1 MTQLKPSLS
10 LSRLVVSRHGSI
22 VYDQKFHLGVN
33 IIRGT
38 NSHGKSTVA
47 DLIFFALG
55 GDMTKWKQEAL
66 TCDFVF
72 AEIRAN
78 DATLTLKREIRVERM
93 QSLQIFFGDYESA
106 VKSAVQGWM
115 VFPYKRTEQT
125 ESFSQALFRA
135 LQMPETTG
143 DGSSNITM
151 HQLLRLIYID
161 QMTTPDSLLRF
172 QEFDSSL
179 TRRTVVD
186 YLFGVYD
193 NFLYQEQLELREAK
207 RQQEIAR
214 GQQNQL
220 EAALDKAEIEIDPVK
235 LKAKLEDLQ
244 KKLAETD
251 EQLSKSQETQQ
262 ATRVSQKDESA
273 PIVTALTATKKD
285 IYRLNNEL
293 QELGLDIEDSQQFIS
308 SLEVRLAALDDAN
321 VAREVLGSLPLIF
334 CPQCL
339 SPLQTAHEDGTCS
352 LCKQQLDGET
362 TKQQVARMRQ
372 EIALQIKESKA
383 ILLSK
388 RQILEKHSTAIT
400 RLNEQARIQQAEF
413 ERLSKTVQ
421 TRRDQKTDK
430 LLVEKGSYE
439 RGIQDLLQKMK
450 IVEVLASLLNHG
462 RELAKTIQDLEFSIK
477 RRLDNQKTRYFQALD
492 AIQDRTLYL
501 LKNDLLL
508 EEWFRSARSVT
519 IDPDNN
525 TFSVDGRN
533 QFSASSVTYLKN
545 SIHFGILFA
554 SLDLDFF
561 RSPRFLLCDN
571 IEDKGMTTERSQN
584 FQRHIVAMSK
594 AAKVEHQIIFT
605 TSMIDPSLDNA
616 EYCIGPNYKDGH
628 KTLNIK
634 AATVISAPKSH

>member
-1 MTQLKPSLS
+1 M
-10 LSRLVVSRHGSI
+10 SRHGSI
-22 VYDQKFHLGVN
+22 VYDQAFHLGVN

-38 NSHGKSTVA
+38 NSHGKSTIA
-47 DLIFFALG
+47 DLIFFVLG
-55 GDMTKWKQEAL
+55 GDLNKWKQEVS

-78 DATLTLKREIRVERM
+78 GALLTLKREIRVERM
-93 QSLQIFFGDYESA
+93 QSLHIFFGDYESA
-106 VKSAVQGWM
+106 TKSAVTGWM

-151 HQLLRLIYID
+151 HQLLRLIYVD
-161 QMTTPDSLLRF
+161 QMTTPDSLFRF
-172 QEFDSSL
+172 QEFDSAL

-186 YLFGVYD
+186 YMFGLYD
-193 NFLYQEQLELREAK
+193 NYLYQEQLELREAK

-220 EAALDKAEIEIDPVK
+220 EAALDKAEIEIDPVR

-251 EQLSKSQETQQ
+251 EQLAKSQETQQ
-262 ATRVSQKDESA
+262 ATRVSQNDESA
-273 PIVTALTATKKD
+273 PVMSALAATKKE
-285 IYRLNNEL
+285 IYRLNNES
-293 QELGLDIEDSQQFIS
+293 QELGLDIEDSQQFVS
-308 SLEVRLAALDDAN
+308 SLEVRLAALDDASI
-321 VAREVLGSLPLIF
+321 AREVLGALPLIF

-339 SPLQTAHEDGTCS
+339 SPLQAAHEDGTCS
-352 LCKQQLDGET
+352 LCKQKLDGEA
-362 TKQQVARMRQ
+362 TKHQAARMRQ

-388 RQILEKHSTAIT
+388 RQVYEKNGTAIT
-400 RLNEQARIQQAEF
+400 RLNEQARLHQAEF

-430 LLVEKGSYE
+430 LFVAKGSYE

-450 IVEVLASLLNHG
+450 IVEVLSSLRNHAK
-462 RELAKTIQDLEFSIK
+462 ELASVIQDLEISIK
-477 RRLDNQKTRYFQALD
+477 RRLDNQKTRYLQALG
-492 AIQDRTLYL
+492 ALESRTLDF
-501 LKNDLLL
+501 LKNDLSL
-508 EEWFRSARSVT
+508 EEWFRSARSIS
-519 IDPDNN
+519 IDSENN

-561 RSPRFLLCDN
+561 RYPRFLLCDN
-571 IEDKGMTTERSQN
+571 IEDKGMTMERSRN
-584 FQRHIVAMSK
+584 FQRHVVAMSK
-594 AAKVEHQIIFT
+594 KANVEHQIIFT
-605 TSMIDPSLDNA
+605 TSMIDPTLDTP
-616 EYCIGPNYKDGH
+616 EFCIGPNYVDGH

-634 AATVISAPKSH
+634 AATVISSPKPQ

>member
-10 LSRLVVSRHGSI
+10 LSRLIVSRHGSI

-38 NSHGKSTVA
+38 NSHGKSTIA

-72 AEIRAN
+72 AEIRVN

-93 QSLQIFFGDYESA
+93 QSLHIFFGDYESA
-106 VKSAVQGWM
+106 TKSAVKGWM

-251 EQLSKSQETQQ
+251 EQLSKSQETQL
-262 ATRVSQKDESA
+262 AARVSQKDESA

-321 VAREVLGSLPLIF
+321 VAREALGSLPLVF

-339 SPLQTAHEDGTCS
+339 SPLHAAHEDGACS

-372 EIALQIKESKA
+372 EIALQIKESKT
-383 ILLSK
+383 IFLSK
-388 RQILEKHSTAIT
+388 RQVYEKHTTAIA
-400 RLNEQARIQQAEF
+400 RLNEQARIQQAEY

-421 TRRDQKTDK
+421 TRRDQMTDK
-430 LLVEKGSYE
+430 LLVGKGSYE

-450 IVEVLASLLNHG
+450 IVEVLASLRNHAG
-462 RELAKTIQDLEFSIK
+462 ELAKAIQGLEFSIK
-477 RRLDNQKTRYFQALD
+477 KRLDNQKTRYLQALN
-492 AIQDRTLYL
+492 ALEDRTMYL

-508 EEWFRSARSVT
+508 EEWFRSAQSVT

-561 RSPRFLLCDN
+561 RYPRFLLCDN

-584 FQRHIVAMSK
+584 FQRHVVAMSK

-605 TSMIDPSLDNA
+605 TSMIDPSLDNT

-628 KTLNIK
+628 KTLSIK
-634 AATVISAPKSH
+634 AATVISSR

>member
-1 MTQLKPSLS
+1 
-10 LSRLVVSRHGSI
+10 
-22 VYDQKFHLGVN
+22 
-33 IIRGT
+33 
-38 NSHGKSTVA
+38 
-47 DLIFFALG
+47 
-55 GDMTKWKQEAL
+55 
-66 TCDFVF
+66 
-72 AEIRAN
+72 
-78 DATLTLKREIRVERM
+78 
-93 QSLQIFFGDYESA
+93 
-106 VKSAVQGWM
+106 
-115 VFPYKRTEQT
+115 
-125 ESFSQALFRA
+125 
-135 LQMPETTG
+135 
-143 DGSSNITM
+143 
-151 HQLLRLIYID
+151 
-161 QMTTPDSLLRF
+161 
-172 QEFDSSL
+172 
-179 TRRTVVD
+179 
-186 YLFGVYD
+186 
-193 NFLYQEQLELREAK
+193 
-207 RQQEIAR
+207 
-214 GQQNQL
+214 L

-251 EQLSKSQETQQ
+251 GQLSKSQEIQQ
-262 ATRVSQKDESA
+262 AARVSQKDESA

-339 SPLQTAHEDGTCS
+339 SPLQAAHEVGACS

-372 EIALQIKESKA
+372 EIALQIKESKV

-388 RQILEKHSTAIT
+388 RQTLEKHSTAIT

-439 RGIQDLLQKMK
+439 RGLQDLLQKMK
-450 IVEVLASLLNHG
+450 IVEVLASLRNHAG
-462 RELAKTIQDLEFSIK
+462 ELAKAIQNLEFSIR
-477 RRLDNQKTRYFQALD
+477 RRLDNQKSRYLQALD
-492 AIQDRTLYL
+492 ALQARTLYL

-561 RSPRFLLCDN
+561 RYPRFLLCDN
-571 IEDKGMTTERSQN
+571 IEDKGMTMQRSQN
-584 FQRHIVAMSK
+584 FQRHVVAMSK

-605 TSMIDPSLDNA
+605 TSMIDPSLDTL
-616 EYCIGPNYKDGH
+616 EFCIGPNYTDGH

-634 AATVISAPKSH
+634 AATVISPPISQ